1 MLSFFRLQQQPSL
14 YLGVQ
19 IDDGTVSVVALHRHQ
34 EQVYWLFGE
43 CWQSDDLGAINK
55 LSLALSA
62 YDLSQAVITSC
73 VPASTVMLQTLDLPA
88 NLNDADIEA
97 QLILDA
103 DQYINQPLDEV
114 NFDFAVL
121 AQSPIATKILLAIA
135 HRSAISD
142 CQDRLAIANL
152 EPTII
157 EPKTFAIARAVRDV
171 SSDDQPVMVL
181 DIGKHQSTLAIWQ
194 AAGVMTTQVQ
204 FVGWADLP
212 MMADIPSTPPVDAI
226 APSDTDAMMAWQT
239 LSADEIEFGDDLPT
253 SGTRDANQNQ
263 LGRFGVVQ
271 GELGQA
277 DFCQSDKMGFEVD
290 LDQADF
296 HQANFGQTDFWQTDF
311 EQADFEQIKS
321 KQSGDW
327 QHINEQNPRADLA
340 VGDQA
345 SSDEQ
350 AIEQMVNGL
359 LPSMRLLGDN
369 ANIKQVLLIGVSGK
383 LANRILVALQAKLA
397 WQVSLPNLPSHSLVN
412 VADVDEQNF
421 SALFAAYGLAR
432 RAMDNDSTINLLD
445 WRAEWQVVKRQQ
457 IYRALRYLVLLA
469 VAMVLMV
476 AGWLWYQNDEQAAI
490 NALLEQKILEQNEKI
505 AQIEHIKQQ
514 IKQHK
519 TNLGVV
525 HDLDRHN
532 ADWLQH
538 WQQLAM
544 LVPQGVY
551 LQNVSL
557 AEQMQV
563 AGIANHTDAITSFA
577 SQLEQSGLYGSVM
590 IHELQQDTSSPT
602 MRFAMT
608 LERLDN
614 VTMDKAAMGDVPMD
628 KAGNYD

>member
-1 MLSFFRLQQQPSL
+1 MFSFFHSPKQPSL
-14 YLGVQ
+14 HLGVQ
-19 IDDGTVSVVALHRHQ
+19 IDDGMVSVVALHRYQ
-34 EQVYWLFGE
+34 EQVHWLFGE
-43 CWQSDDLGAINK
+43 CWQTDNLDAIDS
-55 LSLALSA
+55 LSSILSA
-62 YDLSQAVITSC
+62 YDLSQAVITSG

-103 DQYINQPLDEV
+103 DQYIGQSLDEV
-114 NFDFAVL
+114 NFGFAVL
-121 AQSPIATKILLAIA
+121 SQSPIATKILLAIA
-135 HRSAISD
+135 HRSAISE

-194 AAGVMTTQVQ
+194 ATGVMTTQVQ

-212 MMADIPSTPPVDAI
+212 MMADTPSTPSADTI
-226 APSDTDAMMAWQT
+226 APSDADAMMVWQT

-253 SGTRDANQNQ
+253 IDTHDVGQNKT
-263 LGRFGVVQ
+263 GRFGVMQ
-271 GELGQA
+271 GDFGQS
-277 DFCQSDKMGFEVD
+277 DVYQSDKTDVEVD
-290 LDQADF
+290 FNQA
-296 HQANFGQTDFWQTDF
+296 DFWQTDF
-311 EQADFEQIKS
+311 EQMDIAQASLKTANLTKTDFS
-321 KQSGDW
+321 
-327 QHINEQNPRADLA
+327 QNS
-340 VGDQA
+340 QA
-345 SSDEQ
+345 NFTFDKTPSSDEQ
-350 AIEQMVNGL
+350 AIEQMIDGL
-359 LPSMRLLGDN
+359 LASMRLLGDN
-369 ANIKQVLLIGVSGK
+369 ANIKQVLLMGVSGE

-397 WQVSLPNLPSHSLVN
+397 WQVSLPSLPTRSLAN
-412 VADVDEQNF
+412 ADDIDGQKF

-445 WRAEWQVVKRQQ
+445 WRAEWQTAKRQQ
-457 IYRALRYLVLLA
+457 IYQALRYVALLA
-469 VAMVLMV
+469 VAMVLMA
-476 AGWLWYQNDEQAAI
+476 AGWLWYQNDEQTAI

-532 ADWLQH
+532 ANWLQY

-557 AEQMQV
+557 AEKMQV
-563 AGIANHTDAITSFA
+563 AGIANDTDAITNFA

-590 IHELQQDTSSPT
+590 IHELQKDTSSPT
-602 MRFAMT
+602 MRFVMT
-608 LERLDN
+608 LERLGN
-614 VTMDKAAMGDVPMD
+614 VSMDRAD
-628 KAGNYD
+628 KND